1 MTERPIPTLT
11 QAEARV
17 LGVLIEK
24 QLAVPDTYPLTLN
37 ALIAGCNQKTSREP
51 VMAMDEREAREALDS
66 LRHASLVIESSGSRV
81 MRYEHNARRALGVP
95 SESVALLATLMLRGP
110 QTSAELRT
118 NAERLQRFSDAS
130 ALEGFLEELAAW
142 PAGPLVT
149 RLPRQPGARE
159 QRWAHLLCGAPVG
172 SPIQAAP
179 MEFGGEDPGDRG
191 RHGAAADA
199 VLRIGALEQRVAQL
213 EAQVRRLCGELG
225 IDRQDPACE
234 PDHPV
239 PQSQ

>member
-1 MTERPIPTLT
+1 MTERPTPTLT

-37 ALIAGCNQKTSREP
+37 ALIAGCNQKSSREP
-51 VMAMDEREAREALDS
+51 VMTMNEREVREALDS
-66 LRHASLVIESSGSRV
+66 LRHGSLIIESSGSRV
-81 MRYEHNARRALGVP
+81 MRYEHNARRVLGVP

-149 RLPRQPGARE
+149 RMPRQPGARE
-159 QRWAHLLCGAPVG
+159 QRWAHLLCGAPVA
-172 SPIQAAP
+172 SQTQAAP
-179 MEFGGEDPGDRG
+179 MQPAGEDPGDPDRY
-191 RHGAAADA
+191 GAAAGA
-199 VLRIGALEQRVAQL
+199 TLRIGALERRLAQL
-213 EAQVRRLCGELG
+213 EAQVQRLCGELG
-225 IDRQDPACE
+225 IDCQDPASVRD
-234 PDHPV
+234 PAV